1 MFHSLLSPIG
11 QYRAAN
17 ITPAKGKRSKK
28 RKRKEDKSKGEET
41 DFPRPPPLEISSFVV
56 VGLNSITRSLEA
68 LSQKSKALR
77 SVDCEKNDA
86 GRGPQSPRPAAE
98 SKSDAGQ
105 VSQRPASEA
114 NAEGLNISEKPLNRA
129 GQYISPGSSAEK
141 SEKSEKRTGG
151 QTSHSLASGAKHQA
165 LNNAEKPPGLAAQN
179 TQSSISEE
187 KSEKSDTAQLPA
199 SDDIGETAKEL
210 LVEDVHRHFSAI
222 FVTQASQPPILGV
235 HLPQLVT
242 TASLANPELPATRLV
257 QLPKGCEAR
266 LSEALALPR
275 VSFIGILDGAPH
287 SKSLVDLARECVP
300 VIEIPWLE
308 EAKKSVYLPLKIN
321 AIESFVHVV
330 AKKVEKSA

>member
-1 MFHSLLSPIG
+1 VFHSLLSPIG

-56 VGLNSITRSLEA
+56 VGLNSITRSLET

-114 NAEGLNISEKPLNRA
+114 NDEGLNISEKPLNGA
-129 GQYISPGSSAEK
+129 GQYISPGSAEK

-165 LNNAEKPPGLAAQN
+165 LNNAEKPPELAAQS

-222 FVTQASQPPILGV
+222 FVTQASQPPILRA

-287 SKSLVDLARECVP
+287 SKSLVDLARESVP

>member
-11 QYRAAN
+11 QYQTTN
-17 ITPAKGKRSKK
+17 ITPSKGKRSKK
-28 RKRKEDKSKGEET
+28 RKRKEDKLKGEES

-56 VGLNSITRSLEA
+56 VGLNSITRSLET

-77 SVDCEKNDA
+77 NVDCEKNDA
-86 GRGPQSPRPAAE
+86 GRGPRSPKPAAE
-98 SKSDAGQ
+98 SKIDAGQ

-114 NAEGLNISEKPLNRA
+114 NAEGLNISEKPLNGA
-129 GQYISPGSSAEK
+129 GQYISPSSSA
-141 SEKSEKRTGG
+141 EKSEKRTGG
-151 QTSHSLASGAKHQA
+151 QTSHPLASGAKHQA
-165 LNNAEKPPGLAAQN
+165 LNDAEKPPELAAQN
-179 TQSSISEE
+179 MQSSISEE
-187 KSEKSDTAQLPA
+187 MSEKSDTTQLPA
-199 SDDIGETAKEL
+199 SEDIGETAKEL

-222 FVTQASQPPILGV
+222 FVTQASQPPILRA

-242 TASLANPELPATRLV
+242 TASLANPELPVTRLV

-266 LSEALALPR
+266 LSKALALPR

-300 VIEIPWLE
+300 IIEIPWLE

-321 AIESFVHVV
+321 AIESFVHVA

>member
-1 MFHSLLSPIG
+1 MATKPKTIYQSESPFTEIKCLLAPIG

-56 VGLNSITRSLEA
+56 VGLNSITRSLET
-68 LSQKSKALR
+68 LSQKSKA
-77 SVDCEKNDA
+77 
-86 GRGPQSPRPAAE
+86 
-98 SKSDAGQ
+98 
-105 VSQRPASEA
+105 
-114 NAEGLNISEKPLNRA
+114 
-129 GQYISPGSSAEK
+129 
-141 SEKSEKRTGG
+141 
-151 QTSHSLASGAKHQA
+151 
-165 LNNAEKPPGLAAQN
+165 
-179 TQSSISEE
+179 
-187 KSEKSDTAQLPA
+187 DTAQLPA
-199 SDDIGETAKEL
+199 SDDTGDTAKEL

-222 FVTQASQPPILGV
+222 FVTQASQPPILRA